1 MAVDYHV
8 HVAAHGEYHYS
19 EEWLNLYLQ
28 NARQRGIQAI
38 GLAEHEEYRDRA
50 DQALIERLRRPDLYV
65 ARGLEIDFIPGRE
78 ETIKEMLDQYP
89 LDFVIGSV
97 HYIDGWPFDH
107 PDYRQQFA
115 SADFDQVY
123 SQYFA
128 LVDKLVGC
136 GLFDIVGHL
145 DLIKIWG
152 HRPKLKNSLQ
162 YALPVLHSIKTA
174 GMIIEINSAG
184 IRKPVGEVYPAW
196 KIIEEMFRLGLPVTM
211 GSDAHNPDQVAED
224 FAEITRS
231 LWDIG
236 YRKVVAFRGRK
247 PYLLPLII

>member
-1 MAVDYHV
+1 LAVDYHV

-115 SADFDQVY
+115 SADIDQVY
-123 SQYFA
+123 S
-128 LVDKLVGC
+128 
-136 GLFDIVGHL
+136 
-145 DLIKIWG
+145 
-152 HRPKLKNSLQ
+152 
-162 YALPVLHSIKTA
+162 
-174 GMIIEINSAG
+174 
-184 IRKPVGEVYPAW
+184 
-196 KIIEEMFRLGLPVTM
+196 
-211 GSDAHNPDQVAED
+211 
-224 FAEITRS
+224 
-231 LWDIG
+231 
-236 YRKVVAFRGRK
+236 
-247 PYLLPLII
+247 